1 MLRALRRGWRRP
13 RWQNRLAY
21 PLSLLYAGL
30 MRARAL
36 AYQCGLLRSYRI
48 AAAVIVV
55 GNLTVGGAGKTPL
68 VIALARAC
76 KARGMKPGVIARG
89 YRSRGARGAREVA
102 DGMSA
107 REVGDEP
114 LLIHQKCRVPVA
126 VGRSRAQ
133 SARLLVDKHH
143 CDIVISDDGFQ
154 HLALR
159 RDLDII
165 VIDGERRFGN
175 NWCLPAG
182 PLREP
187 PAALAR
193 ADLVVVN
200 GARAG
205 AGEFALEAR
214 IECAVRMDGDDAGG
228 DDTDGDENASGRAG
242 ADARRSRALGD
253 FAGMRVHAVAGIGN
267 PGRFFRQLRA
277 HGLEVVPHPFPDHHH
292 FAAAD
297 LAFAA
302 RGGTVFL
309 TEKDAVKCAPLIAA
323 GAARGAFWTVP
334 LRITPPPELLRAVF
348 ERIRASR

>member
-1 MLRALRRGWRRP
+1 MLRELRRGWRRP
-13 RWQNRLAY
+13 RWRNRLAY

-30 MRARAL
+30 MRARAQ
-36 AYQCGLLRSYRI
+36 AYRRGLLRSRRV
-48 AAAVIVV
+48 AATVIVV

-76 KARGMKPGVIARG
+76 KARGMNPGVIARG
-89 YRSRGARGAREVA
+89 YRAERKHGTGAREVA

-114 LLIHQKCRVPVA
+114 LLIFRSCRVPVA

-133 SARLLVDKHH
+133 SAQLLIDKHR

-159 RDLDII
+159 RDLDIV

-187 PAALAR
+187 PSALAR

-200 GARAG
+200 GAG
-205 AGEFALEAR
+205 ARNGEFQLEAR
-214 IECAVRMDGDDAGG
+214 IEHAVQIGG
-228 DDTDGDENASGRAG
+228 GRPE
-242 ADARRSRALGD
+242 RALGE
-253 FAGMRVHAVAGIGN
+253 FKGARVHAVAGTGN

-277 HGLEVVPHPFPDHHH
+277 HGMEVVPHPFPDHHH

-297 LAFAA
+297 LDFA
-302 RGGTVFL
+302 GGTVLL
-309 TEKDAVKCAPLIAA
+309 TEKDAVKCEPLIEA
-323 GAARGAFWTVP
+323 GAARGAYWTVP
-334 LRITPPPELLRAVF
+334 LLLTPPPELLRAVF
-348 ERIRASR
+348 DRIERCAST